1 MERDA
6 VESMQEL
13 FAAMKGLG
21 TVGQMRAAANAGL
34 APAIRPKSNGHIHL
48 PPNFSALDSVRQ
60 LMDLASAEGV
70 TVLGASNY
78 YDYGVY
84 AEFATLARARGI
96 FPIFGLEVICLL
108 DDLARAGIKVNDPG
122 NPGRIYF
129 CGKGLARFAPMNREA
144 QAIIDL
150 IWKNDTDRM
159 TRMIDALARIFE
171 SHGVQTGLTLDAVR
185 DMIVRRHG
193 CLRETI
199 CVQERHVAKA
209 FQEVLFERAAAAT
222 RAETLARIF
231 GAAPKDAN
239 SAVAVQNDLRS
250 HLMKAGKPA
259 FVDEALVTFEQGYRL
274 VLALGGIP
282 CYPTLAD
289 GTLPICGYE
298 DPVEKLI
305 ETLHDAKVYSA
316 EFIPIRNKPE
326 VLSHYVKAMRAAGFA
341 ILGGTEHNTLDLL
354 PIEPTCLKGA
364 PVPEDVKEIF
374 WEGACVTAAHQFLAL
389 HGECGFVDAE
399 GRPNPAYSSDEERI
413 AAFRRL
419 GAAVMETYF
428 RKCLG

>member
-1 MERDA
+1 MA
-6 VESMQEL
+6 NMHEL
-13 FAAMKGLG
+13 LAALKGLG
-21 TVGQMRAAANAGL
+21 TVGEMQAAADAGL
-34 APAIRPKSNGHIHL
+34 APAGRPKSNGHIHL

-60 LMDLASAEGV
+60 LMDLASAQGV

-84 AEFATLARARGI
+84 AEFAALARERGI
-96 FPIFGLEVICLL
+96 FPIFGLEVIALL
-108 DDLARAGIKVNDPG
+108 DDLAKAGVKVNDPG

-129 CGKGLARFAPMNREA
+129 CGKGITRFAPMNREA
-144 QAIIDL
+144 KAIIDL
-150 IWKNDTDRM
+150 IWKNDTGRM
-159 TRMIDALARIFE
+159 AQMIDALARIFE
-171 SHGVQTGLTLDAVR
+171 SHGVRTGLTPGAVK

-193 CLRETI
+193 SPRETV
-199 CVQERHVAKA
+199 CVQERHAAKA
-209 FQEVLFERAAAAT
+209 FQEALFERVPEAA
-222 RAETLARIF
+222 RAETLAGIF
-231 GAAPKDAN
+231 GAKPKDAAN
-239 SAVAVQNDLRS
+239 AVAVQNDIRS
-250 HLMKAGKPA
+250 HLMKAGKAA
-259 FVDEALVTFEQGYRL
+259 FVEEALVTFEQGRQL

-305 ETLHDAKVYSA
+305 ETLRRERVCCV

-326 VLSHYVKAMRAAGFA
+326 VLSRYVKAMRAAGFT

-364 PVPEDVKEIF
+364 PVPEDVKDIF
-374 WEGACVTAAHQFLAL
+374 WEGACVTAAHQFLTL
-389 HGECGFVDAE
+389 HGECGFVDTQ
-399 GRPNPAYSSDEERI
+399 GRPNPAYPSAEERI
-413 AAFRRL
+413 AAFRRV

-428 RKCLG
+428 QKCRGG

>member
-1 MERDA
+1 M
-6 VESMQEL
+6 ESMQEL
-13 FAAMKGLG
+13 LAAMKGLG
-21 TVGQMRAAANAGL
+21 TVGEMKAAADAGL
-34 APAIRPKSNGHIHL
+34 APAVRPKSNGHIHL
-48 PPNFSALDSVRQ
+48 PPNFSALDSVQQ
-60 LMDLASAEGV
+60 LMDLAAAQGV

-84 AEFATLARARGI
+84 ADFAALARARGI
-96 FPIFGLEVICLL
+96 FPIFGLEVIALL
-108 DDLARAGIKVNDPG
+108 EDLAKAGIKVNDPG

-129 CGKGLARFAPMNREA
+129 CGKGITRFAPMNREA
-144 QAIIDL
+144 KAVIDL
-150 IWKNDTDRM
+150 IWKNDTGRM
-159 TRMIDALARIFE
+159 TQMIDALARIFE
-171 SHGVQTGLTLDAVR
+171 SHGVRTGLTLDAVK

-193 CLRETI
+193 SPRETV
-199 CVQERHVAKA
+199 CVQERHAAKA
-209 FQEVLFERAAAAT
+209 LQEVLFERVPLAE

-231 GAAPKDAN
+231 GAKPRDAA
-239 SAVAVQNDLRS
+239 SPVAVQNDLRS

-259 FVDEALVTFEQGYRL
+259 FVEEALVTFEQGYRL

-305 ETLHDAKVYSA
+305 ETLHRERVYSA

-364 PVPEDVKEIF
+364 PVPEDVKDIF

-389 HGECGFVDAE
+389 HGECGFVDAR
-399 GRPNPAYSSDEERI
+399 GRPNPAYKSDEERI

-428 RKCLG
+428 RKRRG